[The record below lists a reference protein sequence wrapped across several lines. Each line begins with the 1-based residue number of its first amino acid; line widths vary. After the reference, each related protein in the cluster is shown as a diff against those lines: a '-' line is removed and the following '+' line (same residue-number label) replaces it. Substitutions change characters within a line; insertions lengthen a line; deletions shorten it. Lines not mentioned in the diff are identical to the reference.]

1 MKFNKGIFKSR
12 GFVVMVLTLMLV
24 VVGTVNYNLSKKSVL
39 EASKEM
45 EMYEQE
51 QAKKNND
58 KKDVKVV
65 DSKETVVNEKVK
77 ETSKEIEKQMTS
89 DKNMKKASY
98 AIDMKMNREKQ
109 RNELTED
116 LNEIINNPLVE
127 DGGFS
132 EEYLK
137 LEKQNLKERIKAKIN
152 DKGRYALERCFEEM
166 CKYEKFSISEYGYID
181 EIDKI
186 TAKELYNHYKEIL
199 KTSPIDIIV
208 EGEFNEKD
216 VESIIKS
223 KFNFDRGSV
232 IDIPRE
238 EFKKDVDTVKNIV
251 DKMDITQGK
260 LVMGYRTN
268 IDFADAKR
276 YYPLIVGCNILGG
289 GPHSKMFI
297 NIREKESL
305 CYYIY
310 SSIEKYKGILFIS
323 SGIETQNYE
332 KTTDLVKKQI
342 EKIVNGDIND
352 EELNNSKISLI
363 SSMEALTDN
372 IGGLSDFKFAQ
383 DISKTNLSI
392 EDIIDYIDK
401 VTKEEIVDVFKAL
414 QLDTIY
420 FLRN

>member
-1 MKFNKGIFKSR
+1 MESVKKINLCENVNLTLINSKKFKTNLVSVYIQRILDKNEATKNALIPNLITNASSEYKSLREISNKLEDLYGASLLADISKRGERQVLNIKLVTTNEKYLDEQIFNK
-12 GFVVMVLTLMLV
+12 
-24 VVGTVNYNLSKKSVL
+24 
-39 EASKEM
+39 A
-45 EMYEQE
+45 
-51 QAKKNND
+51 
-58 KKDVKVV
+58 
-65 DSKETVVNEKVK
+65 
-77 ETSKEIEKQMTS
+77 IEF
-89 DKNMKKASY
+89 
-98 AIDMKMNREKQ
+98 
-109 RNELTED
+109 

-392 EDIIDYIDK
+392 EDIIAYIDK